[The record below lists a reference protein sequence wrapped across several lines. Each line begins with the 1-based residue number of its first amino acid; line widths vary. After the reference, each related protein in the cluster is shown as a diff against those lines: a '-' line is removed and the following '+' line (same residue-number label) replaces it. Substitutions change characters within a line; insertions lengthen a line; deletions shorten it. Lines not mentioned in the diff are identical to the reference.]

1 NLDDPRGTRRGHV
14 AATRAP
20 ADDGGPRLLAGVP
33 LGSHG
38 PADGRPEGPHGP
50 VSGAST
56 GGAAVSFLREEGR
69 PADRDGTP
77 GTRGDFG
84 ILNGS
89 RFGDRN
95 GDGPPEGHGPAPRRR
110 SDRHRGPFRG
120 PVRAC
125 LHVPRLSAR
134 VRPDADGS
142 PKQEVDSARG
152 SEAPTSGGG
161 RGPRTDEVPDRC
173 LRGPRRAT
181 IRNARRAG
189 GGMARVCGRPL
200 QRGFRSV
207 YARCLLRGP
216 RGGPYCRRDPRH
228 ALDGDAPRRGT
239 RGGEGSS
246 RSGDR
251 SGPAGGGDGPS
262 RKSGRTAAG
271 ALRDVGERSRDRVVP
286 LAR

>member
-50 VSGAST
+50 VSGPST
-56 GGAAVSFLREEGR
+56 GGAAVSCLREEGR
-69 PADRDGTP
+69 PADRDGPP

-89 RFGDRN
+89 RFGDRT

-142 PKQEVDSARG
+142 PHQAVAPARG
-152 SEAPTSGGG
+152 SEAATSGGG
-161 RGPRTDEVPDRC
+161 RRPRIGEGPNRRRRWTC
-173 LRGPRRAT
+173 RAT
-181 IRNARRAG
+181 MRIARR
-189 GGMARVCGRPL
+189 
-200 QRGFRSV
+200 
-207 YARCLLRGP
+207 
-216 RGGPYCRRDPRH
+216 
-228 ALDGDAPRRGT
+228 T
-239 RGGEGSS
+239 R
-246 RSGDR
+246 
-251 SGPAGGGDGPS
+251 
-262 RKSGRTAAG
+262 
-271 ALRDVGERSRDRVVP
+271 
-286 LAR
+286 